1 MTNFKH
7 CSCTVSCHTI
17 LTPQEPHYVRCIMP
31 NWHKAPHE
39 YDEQLVLNQVR
50 YLGLIENM
58 KVRRAGYPYRMR
70 YDRFMHR

>member
-1 MTNFKH
+1 
-7 CSCTVSCHTI
+7 
-17 LTPQEPHYVRCIMP
+17 MP

-39 YDEQLVLNQVR
+39 YDEELVLNQVR

-70 YDRFMHR
+70 YDRFMSR